1 MINYEDIGALNC
13 QPVNSFWK
21 KFPALCEVTVW
32 KPNISSMSILAAA
45 VVASPA
51 FKPFIQRP
59 RSGCHVKT
67 AWQVVSPK
75 PQANWVGSSTA
86 QVPETGSFFGT
97 SVSHCTANLGF

>member
-1 MINYEDIGALNC
+1 MINYEDIGVLNC

-21 KFPALCEVTVW
+21 KYPALCEVTVW

-59 RSGCHVKT
+59 RSDAVRLSRENCLAGCF
-67 AWQVVSPK
+67 P
-75 PQANWVGSSTA
+75 
-86 QVPETGSFFGT
+86 
-97 SVSHCTANLGF
+97 